1 MCAGPPTGCLP
12 AALQASMLRRLFLK
26 PLSAVARCA
35 APVEAAGAD
44 EGGLGAD
51 DGFDPGQGVRHDPC
65 SSLSPMLLPQ
75 PSVGSE
81 GQLCARAPS
90 QQR

>member
-1 MCAGPPTGCLP
+1 MEEAVLCSPFSKLLP

-44 EGGLGAD
+44 EEDLGPD
-51 DGFDPGQGVRHDPC
+51 DGFDPGQGV
-65 SSLSPMLLPQ
+65 
-75 PSVGSE
+75 
-81 GQLCARAPS
+81 
-90 QQR
+90 